1 MAFAFAAVSGV
12 SVRARSLATTSVVAA
27 RPGTFAVSPRHGRS
41 SLSAVGSKAPLQSRR
56 VAVTA
61 APASLRM
68 AASPGATSEEAASA
82 QTLKVSILIGMWY
95 LLNIGYNITNK
106 KVLNWFPFPW
116 FVSWA
121 QLAFGVVY
129 CVALWAVKLR
139 KKPVVPAEGVKALSL
154 VALCHT
160 VGHVSTVCSL
170 GAVAVSF
177 SHVIKS
183 AEPLFQVAASAIF
196 LKSVFAL
203 PVYLSL
209 LPVIGGVVLASVSE
223 LSFTWLGFLSA
234 MTSNVAFAA
243 RNIFSKLSMNTPKG
257 ENMGPV
263 NLFGV
268 LTVLSTLILAPFALV
283 FEGAKLKAGWLAAT
297 AGVGAAVTP
306 LTLAGYIIAS
316 GFFFH
321 TYQEV
326 AFLALSN
333 VHPITHAVANTTK
346 RVIIMAV
353 SILVFK
359 NPLTQNGII
368 GSSIAL
374 LGVLLY
380 SFAKNRYPEKKATE

>member
-1 MAFAFAAVSGV
+1 MLA
-12 SVRARSLATTSVVAA
+12 SV
-27 RPGTFAVSPRHGRS
+27 GT
-41 SLSAVGSKAPLQSRR
+41 KAPLQSRR
-56 VAVTA
+56 VAVTT

-68 AASPGATSEEAASA
+68 AASPGAASEEATTA
-82 QTLKVSILIGMWY
+82 QTLKVSALIGMWY
-95 LLNIGYNITNK
+95 ILNIGYNITNK
-106 KVLNWFPFPW
+106 RVLNWLPLPW
-116 FVSWA
+116 FVAWA

-129 CVALWAVKLR
+129 CVALWAIKLR
-139 KKPVVPAEGVKALSL
+139 KRPIVPQEGVKALSA

-177 SHVIKS
+177 SHVVKS
-183 AEPLFQVAASAIF
+183 AEPLFQVAASALF

-209 LPVIGGVVLASVSE
+209 LPVIGGVILASVSE
-223 LSFTWLGFLSA
+223 LSFTWMGFLSA

-268 LTVLSTLILAPFALV
+268 LTVLSTLMLAPFALL
-283 FEGAKLKAGWLAAT
+283 FDGWKLKAGWLAAT
-297 AGVGAAVTP
+297 AGAGAAVTP
-306 LTLAGYIIAS
+306 LTLFGYIVAS

-321 TYQEV
+321 SYQEV

-359 NPLTQNGII
+359 NPLTQNGLI
-368 GSSIAL
+368 GSAIAL
-374 LGVLLY
+374 LGVMLY